1 MSEEKLNQLRAK
13 IDTLDAQIVDLISQ
27 RAKIALE
34 IGQPKSKGNL
44 NFWDPKREKE
54 IFARLKSLNKGPLP
68 HQAIINIFHEII
80 TATRE
85 LQRPTKVAFLGPEAT
100 FSHMA
105 AIKHFGKT
113 ALFYPLPSIKDVF
126 WEVEKGSYDYGVV
139 PVENST
145 EGVVAYTLDMFMQ
158 SELKVAGE
166 IYLRISHYLAAAFQ
180 EREKIKKIYAHP
192 QAVAQC
198 RNWLSYH
205 FPHIPI
211 YETQST
217 SLAAQK
223 AKEDLEAAAITTK
236 LAAERCGLYIL
247 ERHLE
252 DFAHNTTRFWII
264 GQRVPKPTGSDK
276 TSLLFATP
284 DRPGALYRCLKPF
297 ADRNVNLSKLESR
310 PMKNLPWQY
319 LFFVDLEGHCTDEPV
334 KAALEELKEVSVYI
348 KLLGSYPKALD
359 ETF

>member
-1 MSEEKLNQLRAK
+1 MGKEELSKLREQIDKLDKK
-13 IDTLDAQIVDLISQ
+13 ILELISN
-27 RAKIALE
+27 RARIALE
-34 IGQPKSKGNL
+34 IGRLKSKDQL

-54 IFARLKSLNKGPLP
+54 IFEHLKSLNKGPLS
-68 HQAIINIFHEII
+68 HQAIFHIFHEII

-85 LQRPTKVAFLGPEAT
+85 IQHPTKVAFLGPEAT

-113 ALFYPLPSIKDVF
+113 AIFYPLPSIKDVF

-145 EGVVAYTLDMFMQ
+145 EGIVAYTLDMFMQ

-166 IYLRISHYLAAAFQ
+166 IYLRINHFLAASFK
-180 EREKIKKIYAHP
+180 EKEKIKKIYAHP

-198 RNWLSYH
+198 RNWISYH
-205 FPHIPI
+205 MPNIPI
-211 YETQST
+211 FETSST
-217 SLAAQK
+217 ALAARK
-223 AKEDLEAAAITTK
+223 AKEDPEAAAITTK
-236 LAAERCGLYIL
+236 LAAEKADLFIL

-264 GQRVPKPTGSDK
+264 GHRLPNPTGSDK

-284 DRPGALYRCLKPF
+284 DRPGALYKCLKPF
-297 ADRNVNLSKLESR
+297 AERRVNLSKLESR
-310 PMKNLPWQY
+310 PMKNLPWHY
-319 LFFVDLEGHCTDEPV
+319 LFFVDLEGHYTDTPV
-334 KAALEELKEVSVYI
+334 KEALVELKEVSAYL
-348 KLLGSYPKALD
+348 KLLGSYPKAL
-359 ETF
+359 EEM